1 MVRLILA
8 VVVGFTSVA
17 ALPVCENSASGSGC
31 PINKGQCCNVIPRPF
46 ALGCA
51 AKCCEVLVN
60 EAAPGECPNFFN
72 AISEVGC
79 ECAVDETDVPTAEP
93 TPSPAP
99 PICRDTLDSCNIGF
113 INQVCR
119 PVRGPI
125 IQALRCAASSCTFL
139 AREAAFGP
147 ECPNF
152 YNPADP
158 NVPQLYIQTGPAAG
172 SNCLCAAEETDAPT
186 AEPTPAPTPCRPCKT
201 AEDCDEFEIC
211 NVPSAPPPRRGLR
224 FGHIPEGCCRG
235 AR

>member
-51 AKCCEVLVN
+51 AKCCEVLAN

-99 PICRDTLDSCNIGF
+99 TRAMKTDDGSDRR
-113 INQVCR
+113 VR
-119 PVRGPI
+119 PM
-125 IQALRCAASSCTFL
+125 
-139 AREAAFGP
+139 
-147 ECPNF
+147 
-152 YNPADP
+152 
-158 NVPQLYIQTGPAAG
+158 VPKAQTQHQ
-172 SNCLCAAEETDAPT
+172 
-186 AEPTPAPTPCRPCKT
+186 
-201 AEDCDEFEIC
+201 
-211 NVPSAPPPRRGLR
+211 PPRRSAVPLIR
-224 FGHIPEGCCRG
+224 ERPEKNQTKTQNKIPR
-235 AR
+235 AVPLPRLAPP